1 MGEALSLEGVNL
13 AETPGGRRLR
23 ALQERKKAQE
33 EKRRAAV
40 APPLDEKVAAKLK
53 AEADEFGR
61 NPRRRGRFVQGVAD
75 FVLAKLAED
84 MRSGTL
90 DGKEFRATAKQFLAF
105 MNPLAA
111 AGALT
116 PDDDDTDDEEGDDE

>member
-1 MGEALSLEGVNL
+1 MSLDGVNL
-13 AETPGGRRLR
+13 ADTPGGRRLR

-33 EKRRAAV
+33 EKKRAAV
-40 APPLDEKVAAKLK
+40 AAPLDEKVAAKLS

-75 FVLAKLAED
+75 FVLAKLAQD
-84 MRSGTL
+84 MRSGAL

-116 PDDDDTDDEEGDDE
+116 PDDGDDEDDEEGDDE